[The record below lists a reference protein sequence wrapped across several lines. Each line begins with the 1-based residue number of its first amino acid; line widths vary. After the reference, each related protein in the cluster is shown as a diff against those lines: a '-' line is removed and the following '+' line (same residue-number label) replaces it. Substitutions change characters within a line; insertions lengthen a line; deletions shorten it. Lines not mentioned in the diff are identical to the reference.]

1 LENLAL
7 YVAFFGALFALAN
20 PFGNLPFFITY
31 TASLTPRVQKATAVL
46 LSVFLVVFY
55 GIFFFAGD
63 AILKFF
69 GISMPAFQIAGGII
83 VLIIA
88 LSMVSGEHTERQKE
102 IMHVDGDGGIKKESL
117 EEDFEE
123 AEAFLPKVL
132 VPLGIPIYAGPG
144 ALSVVVMYGNKAF
157 ETGGGA
163 VIGALIVMVAIC
175 LIVCIVNFLASP
187 IRRGLGDQG
196 LEILVRIMGL
206 ILAAIAVTL
215 FIEGLA
221 AINSTFTVPVA

>member
-1 LENLAL
+1 MENLPL

-31 TASLTPRVQKATAVL
+31 TASLKPRVQKATAVL
-46 LSVFLVVFY
+46 LTIFLIVFY
-55 GIFFFAGD
+55 TIFFFAGD

-88 LSMVSGEHTERQKE
+88 LSMVSGEHTDKQKE
-102 IMHVDGDGGIKKESL
+102 ILHVDGGEEKGSI

-157 ETGGGA
+157 DAGGDA
-163 VIGALIVMVAIC
+163 VFGALIVIVAIS
-175 LIVCIVNFLASP
+175 LIVCIVNFLATP

-221 AINSTFTVPVA
+221 AINSTFVVPVA

>member
-1 LENLAL
+1 MENLAL

-31 TASLTPRVQKATAVL
+31 TASLTPRVQKAAAVL

-55 GIFFFAGD
+55 GIFFFIGN

-69 GISMPAFQIAGGII
+69 GISMPAFQIARGII

-88 LSMVSGEHTERQKE
+88 LSMVSGEHTDRQKE
-102 IMHVDGDGGIKKESL
+102 IMHVDDRKKESL

-175 LIVCIVNFLASP
+175 LIVCIVNFLATP

-221 AINSTFTVPVA
+221 AINSTFTVPVV

>member
-1 LENLAL
+1 MEELSLF
-7 YVAFFGALFALAN
+7 VAFFGALFALAN
-20 PFGNLPFFITY
+20 PFGNLPFFIAY
-31 TASLTPRVQKATAVL
+31 TESLAPRVQKAMAVL
-46 LSVFLVVFY
+46 LSVFLLAFFVL
-55 GIFFFAGD
+55 FFFVGD

-88 LSMVSGEHTERQKE
+88 LSMVSGEHTNKQKE
-102 IMHVDGDGGIKKESL
+102 IMHVGGASGKKTL

-157 ETGGGA
+157 SAGGGA
-163 VIGALIVMVAIC
+163 VIDALVVIAAIC
-175 LIVCIVNFLASP
+175 LIVCIVNFLAAP
-187 IRRGLGDQG
+187 IRHGLGDQG

-215 FIEGLA
+215 FIEGLSV
-221 AINSTFTVPVA
+221 INSSFVVPAA

>member
-1 LENLAL
+1 MEELSLF
-7 YVAFFGALFALAN
+7 VAFFGALFALAN

-31 TASLTPRVQKATAVL
+31 TEGLAPRVQKAMAIL
-46 LSVFLVVFY
+46 LSVFLVVFF
-55 GIFFFAGD
+55 GLFFFAGN
-63 AILKFF
+63 AILQFF
-69 GISMPAFQIAGGII
+69 GISIPAFQIAGGII

-88 LSMVSGEHTERQKE
+88 LSMVSGEHTERQKK
-102 IMHVDGDGGIKKESL
+102 IMHVDGGADGNKSL
-117 EEDFEE
+117 EKDFEE

-144 ALSVVVMYGNKAF
+144 ALSVVIMYGNKAF
-157 ETGGGA
+157 SAGWGA
-163 VIGALIVMVAIC
+163 VIDSLIVIVVIC
-175 LIVCIVNFLASP
+175 LIVCIVNFLATP
-187 IRRGLGDQG
+187 IRHGLGDQG

-221 AINSTFTVPVA
+221 AINSTFIVPSV

>member
-1 LENLAL
+1 LEELSL
-7 YVAFFGALFALAN
+7 FVAFFGALFALAN

-31 TASLTPRVQKATAVL
+31 TESLAPNVRKAMAVL
-46 LSVFLVVFY
+46 LSVFLMVFF
-55 GIFFFAGD
+55 GLFFFAGD

-69 GISMPAFQIAGGII
+69 GISIPAFQIAGGII

-88 LSMVSGEHTERQKE
+88 LSMVNGGHTDRQKE
-102 IMHVDGDGGIKKESL
+102 IMHVDGNAGKEKSM
-117 EEDFEE
+117 EKDFEE

-157 ETGGGA
+157 SAGWGA
-163 VIGALIVMVAIC
+163 VVDSLFVIAIIC
-175 LIVCIVNFLASP
+175 LIVCIVNFLATP

-221 AINSTFTVPVA
+221 AINSTFIVPAV

>member
-1 LENLAL
+1 MEQISLF
-7 YVAFFGALFALAN
+7 VAFFGALFALAN

-31 TASLTPRVQKATAVL
+31 TASLTPRVQKATAIL
-46 LSVFLVVFY
+46 LSVFLLVFY
-55 GIFFFAGD
+55 GLFFFAGN
-63 AILKFF
+63 AILNFF

-88 LSMVSGEHTERQKE
+88 LSMVSGEHTNKQKE
-102 IMHVDGDGGIKKESL
+102 IMHVSDDGGGKESF
-117 EEDFEE
+117 EKDFEE

-144 ALSVVVMYGNKAF
+144 ALSVVVMYGDKAF
-157 ETGGGA
+157 TTGGEA
-163 VIGALIVMVAIC
+163 VIGALVVIAAIC
-175 LIVCIVNFLASP
+175 LIVCIVNFLATP
-187 IRRGLGDQG
+187 IRHGLGDQG

-221 AINSTFTVPVA
+221 AINSTFTVPVV

>member
-1 LENLAL
+1 M
-7 YVAFFGALFALAN
+7 AFFGALFALAN

-31 TASLTPRVQKATAVL
+31 TASLTPQVQKATAVL
-46 LSVFLVVFY
+46 LSVFLLVFY
-55 GIFFFAGD
+55 GLFFFIGN

-88 LSMVSGEHTERQKE
+88 LSMVSGEHTDRQKE
-102 IMHVDGDGGIKKESL
+102 IMHVEDGAGTRKSL
-117 EEDFEE
+117 EKDFEE

-144 ALSVVVMYGNKAF
+144 ALSVVVMYGEKAF
-157 ETGGGA
+157 SAGGGA
-163 VIGALIVMVAIC
+163 VVDAMIVIAVIC
-175 LIVCIVNFLASP
+175 LIVCIVNFLAAP

-221 AINSTFTVPVA
+221 AINSTFTVPVV

>member
-1 LENLAL
+1 MEELSLF
-7 YVAFFGALFALAN
+7 VAFFGALFALAN

-31 TASLTPRVQKATAVL
+31 TESLAPNVRKAMAVL
-46 LSVFLVVFY
+46 LSVFLMVFFCL
-55 GIFFFAGD
+55 FFFAGD

-69 GISMPAFQIAGGII
+69 GISIPAFQIAGGII

-88 LSMVSGEHTERQKE
+88 LSMVSGEHTQKQKK
-102 IMHVDGDGGIKKESL
+102 IMHIDGNAAEEKSL
-117 EEDFEE
+117 EKEFEE

-157 ETGGGA
+157 SAGWGA
-163 VIGALIVMVAIC
+163 VVDSLIVIAIIC
-175 LIVCIVNFLASP
+175 LIVCVVNFLATP
-187 IRRGLGDQG
+187 IRQGLGDQG

-221 AINSTFTVPVA
+221 AINSTFTVPVV

>member
-1 LENLAL
+1 M
-7 YVAFFGALFALAN
+7 AFFGALFALAN

-31 TASLTPRVQKATAVL
+31 TSTLTSRVRKATAVL
-46 LSVFLVVFY
+46 LSLFLLVFY
-55 GIFFFAGD
+55 LIFFFLGND
-63 AILKFF
+63 ILRFF
-69 GISMPAFQIAGGII
+69 GISIPAFQIAGGIV

-88 LSMVSGEHTERQKE
+88 LSMVSGEHTDKQKE
-102 IMHVDGDGGIKKESL
+102 ILHVDDKNENKETFGEDL
-117 EEDFEE
+117 EK

-157 ETGGGA
+157 DAGGGA
-163 VIGALIVMVAIC
+163 VFDSIIVIAIIC
-175 LIVCIVNFLASP
+175 LIVCVVNFLATP
-187 IRRGLGDQG
+187 IRKCLGDQG

-221 AINSTFTVPVA
+221 AINSSFIVPVV